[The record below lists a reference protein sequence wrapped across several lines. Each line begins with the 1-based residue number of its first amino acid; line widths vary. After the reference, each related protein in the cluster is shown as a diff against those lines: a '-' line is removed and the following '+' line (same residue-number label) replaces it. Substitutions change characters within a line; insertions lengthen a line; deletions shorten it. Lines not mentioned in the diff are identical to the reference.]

1 MRASIVK
8 DPHVIK
14 QVQAMRLRGE
24 SMSQI
29 ARRLGISL
37 PTVSKIVKAK
47 NITPQK
53 SRPTWLERRIAQRR
67 ELRQRIDAAPR
78 KALPWTP
85 SEEAWL
91 IENAGATNAQLAAI
105 HLGRTDEAVRKKA
118 QQLGAELLWSSGWTQ
133 SEDDYLRS
141 HFDRKS
147 IKAIAKHLDRG
158 YYGVRKRMI
167 TLGLG
172 TKLDQIDNRITAQD
186 IALRL
191 GVDVDASREWM
202 RLQRFPCEL
211 IGKWLV
217 TDEGAVN
224 KWLEAGHILRANRAA
239 LDYRDRLLYDRVLSE
254 HYTTAYLRSLD
265 VPALSAMNIY
275 VRDEEGRC
283 LLPSPLRTGAG
294 ASAETTYYRKRDVW
308 AWCYYVGHVVP
319 ETIADPDLADVM
331 TAWLTEFVTTLEL
344 RKYIAHRT
352 QNYWQT
358 AHNFPQSVIRSR
370 VYRRAEVIAWLRE
383 RGKHDIAK
391 RLTRGE
397 ILCYDDLIRDRRS
410 RSGVA
415 Q

>member
-1 MRASIVK
+1 MRPSIVK
-8 DPHVIK
+8 DPHVVK
-14 QVQAMRLRGE
+14 QVRAMRLRGE

-29 ARRLGISL
+29 ARRLSISL
-37 PTVSKIVKAK
+37 PTVSKIVKAAH
-47 NITPQK
+47 ITSQK
-53 SRPTWLERRIAQRR
+53 PRPTWLERRKARR
-67 ELRQRIDAAPR
+67 QELRQRIDEAPR

-91 IENAGATNAQLAAI
+91 IENAGATNAQLAALY
-105 HLGRTDEAVRKKA
+105 LGRTDEAVRKKA
-118 QQLGAELLWSSGWTQ
+118 QQLGAELLWSSSWTQ
-133 SEDDYLRS
+133 SEDDYLRNY
-141 HFDRKS
+141 FDRKS
-147 IKAIAKHLDRG
+147 IKAMAKHLDRG

-167 TLGLG
+167 ALGLG

-211 IGKWLV
+211 VGKWLV
-217 TDEGAVN
+217 TDEEAVN
-224 KWLEAGHILRANRAA
+224 KWLGAGHILRANRAA

-265 VPALSAMNIY
+265 VPALSAMNLY
-275 VRDEEGRC
+275 VRDEEGRR
-283 LLPSPLRTGAG
+283 LLPQALRTGAG
-294 ASAETTYYRKRDVW
+294 ASAETTYYRKSDVW

-319 ETIADPDLADVM
+319 ENVGDPDLADVM

-344 RKYIAHRT
+344 RKYIAKRE
-352 QNYWQT
+352 QNHWGT
-358 AHNFPQSVIRSR
+358 NKGFPQSVIRSR
-370 VYRRAEVIAWLRE
+370 VYNRAEVVTWLRAH
-383 RGKHDIAK
+383 GKHDIAH

-410 RSGVA
+410 RSGVV

>member
-8 DPHVIK
+8 DPHIIK

-24 SMSQI
+24 SMSHI
-29 ARRLGISL
+29 ARRLSISL
-37 PTVSKIVKAK
+37 PTVSKIVKAAH
-47 NITPQK
+47 ITPQK
-53 SRPTWLERRIAQRR
+53 SRPAWLERRIAQRR

-91 IENAGATNAQLAAI
+91 IENGGATTTQEAAL

-118 QQLGAELLWSSGWTQ
+118 QQLGVDLLWSSGWTKD
-133 SEDDYLRS
+133 EDDYLRN

-147 IKAIAKHLDRG
+147 IKAMAKHLNRG

-191 GVDVDASREWM
+191 GVDVAASREWM
-202 RLQRFPCEL
+202 REQRFPCEL
-211 IGKWLV
+211 VGKWLV
-217 TDEGAVN
+217 TDEGAVTE
-224 KWLEAGHILRANRAA
+224 WLNAGHILRADRAA

-265 VPALSAMNIY
+265 VPALSAMNLY
-275 VRDEEGRC
+275 VRDEERRR
-283 LLPSPLRTGAG
+283 LLPSPLRTGVAP
-294 ASAETTYYRKRDVW
+294 SAETTYYRKSDVW

-319 ETIADPDLADVM
+319 ENVGDPDLADVM
-331 TAWLTEFVTTLEL
+331 TAWLTKFVTTIEM
-344 RKYIAHRT
+344 RQYITRRE
-352 QNYWQT
+352 QNSWSTYKE
-358 AHNFPQSVIRSR
+358 FPQSVIRSR
-370 VYRRAEVIAWLRE
+370 VYNRAEVIAWLRAHD
-383 RGKHDIAK
+383 KHDIAH
-391 RLTRGE
+391 RLTRGAV
-397 ILCYDDLIRDRRS
+397 LCYDDLIRDRRS
-410 RSGVA
+410 RNKGA

>member
-1 MRASIVK
+1 MRPSIVK
-8 DPHVIK
+8 DPHVVK
-14 QVQAMRLRGE
+14 QVRAMRLRGE
-24 SMSQI
+24 SVNQI
-29 ARRLGISL
+29 SRRLGISR
-37 PTVSKIVKAK
+37 PTVSKIVKK
-47 NITPQK
+47 HRITPLKQT
-53 SRPTWLERRIAQRR
+53 PAWMERLRARR
-67 ELRQRIDAAPR
+67 QELRQRIAEAPR
-78 KALPWTP
+78 NALPWTA

-91 IENAGATNAQLAAI
+91 IENASNTNAQLAAL

-118 QQLGAELLWSSGWTQ
+118 QLLGAELLISTSWTKD
-133 SEDDYLRS
+133 EDDYLRNY
-141 HFDRKS
+141 FDRKS
-147 IKAIAKHLDRG
+147 IKEMAKHLDRG

-167 TLGLG
+167 ALGLG

-211 IGKWLV
+211 VGKWLV
-217 TDEGAVN
+217 TDEGAVTE
-224 KWLEAGHILRANRAA
+224 WLKAGHILRADRAA

-265 VPALSAMNIY
+265 VPALSAMNLY
-275 VRDEEGRC
+275 VRDEEGRR
-283 LLPSPLRTGAG
+283 LLPQALRTGVAP
-294 ASAETTYYRKRDVW
+294 SAETTYYRKRDVW

-344 RKYIAHRT
+344 RKYIAKRE
-352 QNYWQT
+352 QNHWGT
-358 AHNFPQSVIRSR
+358 NKGFPQSVIRSR
-370 VYRRAEVIAWLRE
+370 VYNRAEVVTWLRAH
-383 RGKHDIAK
+383 GKHDIAH
-391 RLTRGE
+391 RLTRGA

-410 RSGVA
+410 RSKVV

>member
-1 MRASIVK
+1 MRPSIVK

-29 ARRLGISL
+29 ARRLSISL
-37 PTVSKIVKAK
+37 PTVSKIVKAMY
-47 NITPQK
+47 ITPQK
-53 SRPTWLERRIAQRR
+53 SRPAWLERRKAMRR
-67 ELRQRIDAAPR
+67 ELRQRIDEAPR

-118 QQLGAELLWSSGWTQ
+118 QLLGAELLWSSGWTQ
-133 SEDDYLRS
+133 SEDDYLRNY
-141 HFDRKS
+141 FDRKS
-147 IKAIAKHLDRG
+147 IKDIAKHLDRG

-172 TKLDQIDNRITAQD
+172 TKLDQIDHRITAQE

-202 RLQRFPCEL
+202 RKQYIPCEL
-211 IGKWLV
+211 VGKWLV
-217 TDEGAVN
+217 TDEEAVN
-224 KWLEAGHILRANRAA
+224 KWLKAGNILRADRTA
-239 LDYRDRLLYDRVLSE
+239 LDYRDRIMYDRVLSE

-275 VRDEEGRC
+275 VRDEEGRR
-283 LLPSPLRTGAG
+283 LLPSPLRTGVAP
-294 ASAETTYYRKRDVW
+294 SAETTYYRKSDVW

-319 ETIADPDLADVM
+319 ETITDPDLADVM
-331 TAWLTEFVTTLEL
+331 TAWLTEFVTTIEL
-344 RKYIAHRT
+344 RKYITKRE
-352 QNYWQT
+352 QNHWGT
-358 AHNFPQSVIRSR
+358 NKGFPQSVIRSR
-370 VYRRAEVIAWLRE
+370 VYRRAEVIAWLRAH
-383 RGKHDIAK
+383 GKHDIAQ

-397 ILCYDDLIRDRRS
+397 VLCYDDLIRDRRS

>member
-1 MRASIVK
+1 MRPSIVK

-14 QVQAMRLRGE
+14 QVQAMRKRGE
-24 SMSQI
+24 SLSQI

-37 PTVSKIVKAK
+37 PTVSKIVKNHRIAPLK
-47 NITPQK
+47 RQPA
-53 SRPTWLERRIAQRR
+53 WLERRKARR
-67 ELRQRIDAAPR
+67 QELRQRIDAAPR

-147 IKAIAKHLDRG
+147 IKDIAKHLDRG
-158 YYGVRKRMI
+158 YHGVRKRMI

-211 IGKWLV
+211 VGKWLV
-217 TDEGAVN
+217 TDEEAVN
-224 KWLEAGHILRANRAA
+224 KWLGAGHILRANRAA

-265 VPALSAMNIY
+265 VPALSAMNLY
-275 VRDEEGRC
+275 VRDEEGRR
-283 LLPSPLRTGAG
+283 LLPQALRTGVAP
-294 ASAETTYYRKRDVW
+294 SAETTYYRKSDVW

-331 TAWLTEFVTTLEL
+331 TAWLTEFVTTIEL
-344 RKYIAHRT
+344 RKYITRRE
-352 QNYWQT
+352 QNSWSTYKG
-358 AHNFPQSVIRSR
+358 FPQSVIRSR
-370 VYRRAEVIAWLRE
+370 VYNRAEVIAWLRE
-383 RGKHDIAK
+383 RGKHDIAH
-391 RLTRGE
+391 RLTRGAV
-397 ILCYDDLIRDRRS
+397 LCYDDLIRDRRS
-410 RSGVA
+410 RELR
-415 Q
+415 